1 MAPVSGER
9 MNDKILRYMQ
19 RVVRNSRNP
28 EFMNEVKD
36 ACLKKQA
43 FCFEAPDGFLVLR
56 SVLSADGIPY
66 VLVLLGVCTGSNSVE
81 RIRRQLVLPTRANYT
96 GRTLQGDIKSRL
108 LLPSLSFSC
117 SFPLSVRTYIRD
129 GSACLPQP
137 PP

>member
-9 MNDKILRYMQ
+9 MDDKILRYMQ

-81 RIRRQLVLPTRANYT
+81 RYLPEVKTLTRLAGGRWLNFIR
-96 GRTLQGDIKSRL
+96 QGGD
-108 LLPSLSFSC
+108 LSGWENVWALSECRMMRMASWC
-117 SFPLSVRTYIRD
+117 S
-129 GSACLPQP
+129 G
-137 PP
+137 

>member
-9 MNDKILRYMQ
+9 MNDKILWYMQ

-81 RIRRQLVLPTRANYT
+81 RYLPEV
-96 GRTLQGDIKSRL
+96 RTLTRL
-108 LLPSLSFSC
+108 AGGRWAEFHTARRG
-117 SFPLSVRTYIRD
+117 FIRLGKRLGFERMPDDED
-129 GSACLPQP
+129 GFMVFRIAV
-137 PP
+137 

>member
-1 MAPVSGER
+1 
-9 MNDKILRYMQ
+9 MQ

-36 ACLKKQA
+36 ACFKKQA

-81 RIRRQLVLPTRANYT
+81 RYLPEVKTLTRLAGGRWLNFIR
-96 GRTLQGDIKSRL
+96 QGGD
-108 LLPSLSFSC
+108 LSGWENVWALSECRMMRMASWC
-117 SFPLSVRTYIRD
+117 S
-129 GSACLPQP
+129 G
-137 PP
+137 